1 MQRNS
6 QRSRVETQDRQL
18 SLILRICFRR
28 WGSGLRFWGIRKI
41 SELRHE
47 IDLQNLHR
55 SRVLSVR
62 FDFSKL
68 SDQQAL
74 IRFRFRKPHIEK
86 IARLIPYAL
95 DMDGYLRTER
105 RRYSATAIETTCILL
120 RRLATPCRWVDLTTE
135 FGRHPSN
142 LSENFYHC
150 LDTFYNTFR
159 TLTEGWPDIFVRERA
174 ETYAKAISDR
184 GAALPRTIGFI
195 DGTTL
200 TIARPSGMRQRAT
213 YSGHK
218 RRNCL
223 KFQAV
228 AAPDGLLLGL
238 YGPTEG
244 RRHDM
249 SMYSESGIDTML
261 ANSLLIQNQQYY
273 IYGDSAYALRPY
285 LQVAFR
291 GADISPEQLEFN
303 TSMNTVRTAV
313 EWMFKDIK
321 QYFTHV
327 AFSRKMQLRVNAP
340 GKWYHVAAILWN
352 FRVCTY
358 GNPTSTYFDCSPPT
372 LDDYLH
378 SILP

>member
-1 MQRNS
+1 
-6 QRSRVETQDRQL
+6 
-18 SLILRICFRR
+18 
-28 WGSGLRFWGIRKI
+28 LRFWGIRKVRA
-41 SELRHE
+41 LREE

-62 FDFSKL
+62 FDIHKV

-74 IRFRFRKPHIEK
+74 VRFRFRKVHIEQ
-86 IARLIPYAL
+86 IARLIPYSL
-95 DMDGYLRTER
+95 DPNGNVRTER
-105 RRYSATAIETTCILL
+105 RRYSATIVEATCILL
-120 RRLATPCRWVDLTTE
+120 RRLATPCRWVDMTTE

-142 LSENFYHC
+142 LSEIFYCALDNFY
-150 LDTFYNTFR
+150 DKFR
-159 TLTEGWPDIFVRERA
+159 SLTEGWPDEFVRGRA
-174 ETYAKAISDR
+174 DVYARAISER
-184 GAALPRTIGFI
+184 GASLPRTIGFI

-200 TIARPSGMRQRAT
+200 TIARPSGLRQRAT

-228 AAPDGLLLGL
+228 AAPDGLLLSL
-238 YGPTEG
+238 HGPMEG

-249 SMYSESGIDTML
+249 TMYTESGIDAML
-261 ANSLLIQNQQYY
+261 ASSLFIQNQQYY
-273 IYGDSAYALRPY
+273 LYGDSAYALRPY
-285 LQVAFR
+285 LQLAFR
-291 GADISPEQLEFN
+291 GAEVSPEQHEFN
-303 TSMNTVRTAV
+303 VSMNTARTAV

-327 AFSRKMQLRVNAP
+327 AFARKMQLRTNVP

-352 FRVCTY
+352 FRVCIY
-358 GNPTSTYFDCSPPT
+358 GSPTSTYFDCYPPA